1 MDNTVLVL
9 EKRLPRVFSI
19 LSGRRCK
26 RPQTADLK
34 GDWRVVS
41 NRLLGFAGI
50 CCKVGPQRVSRF
62 VERGLGVGSTS
73 RGLFSTGWLEATGS
87 SHRARRHRRLP
98 SRVSASRVNTK
109 AAGLMCP
116 AGARRARELA
126 SAAWKGARPMVPSV
140 TRPDA
145 GSLSIEEC

>member
-1 MDNTVLVL
+1 MYCTGEAITPSLLDSV
-9 EKRLPRVFSI
+9 EASSRRPERLAGS
-19 LSGRRCK
+19 
-26 RPQTADLK
+26 
-34 GDWRVVS
+34 DWRVVS
-41 NRLLGFAGI
+41 NRFAEFAGI

-87 SHRARRHRRLP
+87 SHWERCHRRLP
-98 SRVSASRVNTK
+98 SCVSASRVNTK

-126 SAAWKGARPMVPSV
+126 SAAWRGARPMAPSV

-145 GSLSIEEC
+145 GSLSIEEY

>member
-50 CCKVGPQRVSRF
+50 CCKVGPQRASRF

-73 RGLFSTGWLEATGS
+73 RGFFSTGWLEATGS
-87 SHRARRHRRLP
+87 CTGNVAIGGYQLRL
-98 SRVSASRVNTK
+98 SQ
-109 AAGLMCP
+109 
-116 AGARRARELA
+116 
-126 SAAWKGARPMVPSV
+126 
-140 TRPDA
+140 
-145 GSLSIEEC
+145 